1 MWDGAVAGDRFVQ
14 EVLGQR
20 RVLTGGDDPA
30 WVVAGVDVDQDVQV
44 EPDALGR
51 AAQLGDI
58 PAPHLRGNVGKEF
71 GFDLGR
77 VGGLGASFSGLPCG
91 CSDPV
96 HARQKAPVP
105 ALVQLADPR
114 PIERSALPTVFSTPR
129 TAALSTGCLLY
140 TSPSPRDR
148 TRSR

>member
-58 PAPHLRGNVGKEF
+58 PAPHLRGNVGKEL

-96 HARQKAPVP
+96 HARQGAPVP

-129 TAALSTGCLLY
+129 TAALSTGLNA
-140 TSPSPRDR
+140 
-148 TRSR
+148 

>member
-14 EVLGQR
+14 EFLGQR

-51 AAQLGDI
+51 
-58 PAPHLRGNVGKEF
+58 
-71 GFDLGR
+71 

-96 HARQKAPVP
+96 HARQGAPVP

-114 PIERSALPTVFSTPR
+114 PIERSAFPTVFSTPR
-129 TAALSTGCLLY
+129 
-140 TSPSPRDR
+140 
-148 TRSR
+148 